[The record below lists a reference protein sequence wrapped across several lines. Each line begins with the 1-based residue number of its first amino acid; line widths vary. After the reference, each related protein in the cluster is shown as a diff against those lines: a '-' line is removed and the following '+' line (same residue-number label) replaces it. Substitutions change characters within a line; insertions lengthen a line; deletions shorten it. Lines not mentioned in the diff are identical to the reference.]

1 MCSSGDFLRPFLLR
15 EQSPARLGH
24 NHSQPFFP
32 PFLLPPAVMDIITP
46 DSFLFHLLLDRIHVS
61 RVSYN
66 CSHFLPCPAYYWER
80 EKTFALITG
89 GRIRGSRACDF
100 FFFLPRSGLL
110 PFIPAAIRFMSDIAF
125 TFCARCGR
133 RTALL
138 RTWPFG
144 GQKNII
150 PSLHP
155 SAFSFR
161 RRRRGHS
168 IPRSVHCRHHATR
181 WKLPRPRKKRSL
193 LPRFCLHCGWK
204 SPLLETRLS
213 LFFRPS
219 GAFCMKS
226 GKVGESG
233 ATLTLIR

>member
-1 MCSSGDFLRPFLLR
+1 
-15 EQSPARLGH
+15 
-24 NHSQPFFP
+24 
-32 PFLLPPAVMDIITP
+32 MDIITP

-168 IPRSVHCRHHATR
+168 IPRSVHCRRHHATR
-181 WKLPRPRKKRSL
+181 WRPPRPRKKKVSLTPLLFALWLEEPPLGNEALFIFQTERSL
-193 LPRFCLHCGWK
+193 LHEKWESR
-204 SPLLETRLS
+204 
-213 LFFRPS
+213 
-219 GAFCMKS
+219 
-226 GKVGESG
+226 GKRGNLDPNQVE
-233 ATLTLIR
+233 ARKCTPV

>member
-1 MCSSGDFLRPFLLR
+1 
-15 EQSPARLGH
+15 
-24 NHSQPFFP
+24 
-32 PFLLPPAVMDIITP
+32 MDIITP

-150 PSLHP
+150 PSLPIRPPFP
-155 SAFSFR
+155 SDGGGGDTQFPGPSTAAAITQRDGGR
-161 RRRRGHS
+161 RVQGR
-168 IPRSVHCRHHATR
+168 
-181 WKLPRPRKKRSL
+181 KRSL